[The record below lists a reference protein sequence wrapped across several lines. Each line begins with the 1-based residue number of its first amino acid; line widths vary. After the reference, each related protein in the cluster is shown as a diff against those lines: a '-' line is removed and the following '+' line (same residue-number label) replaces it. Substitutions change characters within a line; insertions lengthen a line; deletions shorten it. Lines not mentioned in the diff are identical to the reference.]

1 VIPIKVFYKNKNKMK
16 IAINNNR
23 KIFAIQEEFSS
34 MFPNLKIVFHAKPSS
49 AGGVPSPKMVIHSS
63 RTLQDCRS
71 ISREGT
77 IEVLPTM
84 NISELKGNLRD
95 IFGLSAEICSKPENG
110 EKDKELGGKQT
121 LEESNKQS
129 EVHFAV

>member
-1 VIPIKVFYKNKNKMK
+1 MK
-16 IAINNNR
+16 IAINNHR
-23 KIFAIQEEFSS
+23 KIFAIQEEFSM
-34 MFPNLKIVFHAKPSS
+34 MFPNLIIVFHAKPSS
-49 AGGVPSPKMVIHSS
+49 AGGVPSPRIVIHSS

-95 IFGLSAEICSKPENG
+95 IFGLSAEIYGKPENG
-110 EKDKELGGKQT
+110 DKDKSLSGRLT

-129 EVHFAV
+129 EEHFVV

>member
-1 VIPIKVFYKNKNKMK
+1 MK

-23 KIFAIQEEFSS
+23 KIFAIQEEFSA

-77 IEVLPTM
+77 IEILPTM

-95 IFGLSAEICSKPENG
+95 IFGLSAEICGKPENG
-110 EKDKELGGKQT
+110 DKDKPLGGKLT